1 MSEKLLALKA
11 SQLSSSSGAA
21 AKARARRAGARQ
33 RPHTTSKCAWTARC
47 SASGRQRCPAC
58 FPRAGAWTQLATLNE
73 NLGRLA
79 GDLGKVINIYINT
92 FTTQV
97 RRPVLLGVNFGSVR
111 RDFLYFNGPTHTP
124 QPQKK
129 TLPPMPMVGRT
140 HKEVKSHAIFA
151 SFLGRQCR
159 FMKKPC
165 PSCNAQ

>member
-11 SQLSSSSGAA
+11 SQLSSSSSSGAA

-73 NLGRLA
+73 NLGRPA

-111 RDFLYFNGPTHTP
+111 RDFLHFNGPTHTP
-124 QPQKK
+124 QPQ
-129 TLPPMPMVGRT
+129 TP
-140 HKEVKSHAIFA
+140 
-151 SFLGRQCR
+151 
-159 FMKKPC
+159 PC
-165 PSCNAQ
+165 PQCQWWGGLTKKSKATPFLLHS